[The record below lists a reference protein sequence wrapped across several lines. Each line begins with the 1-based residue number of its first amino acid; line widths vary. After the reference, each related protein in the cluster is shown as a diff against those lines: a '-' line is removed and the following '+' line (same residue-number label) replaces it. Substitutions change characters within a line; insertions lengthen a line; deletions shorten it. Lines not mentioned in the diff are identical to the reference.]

1 MNPVSKGVRLWLVPL
16 LIFALGTG
24 GSWSLGQ
31 AFRQDA
37 LRAWQAQAE
46 QTARGLSGT
55 LLGWLE
61 ESYAPLSG
69 LAVLAENSE
78 TLTDVEF
85 LNGFD
90 ALEARATAFFLDS
103 VAYLRLDQGK
113 GLHLVFSTDI
123 EGPLAAGARA
133 ESLKAIL
140 PTVRAAFAEPGRI
153 LLGPPLKLEADTMV
167 SVVALGIS
175 ELSGKTAMVLGLVN
189 YDAMIEGLF
198 EQLVPVGLTLD
209 ISGKFLD
216 GDSIPVF
223 VNSADTSLHSVTTR
237 TVSAGADLS
246 FTWHVGP
253 QFKGGVPDRLASFA
267 LLAGTTV
274 SAIIALFIGMMLRR
288 NQVISQRIREATQE
302 LALSK
307 DELQHTNF
315 LNDQALGL
323 TMAGYWH
330 VHLDGSGYYNS
341 SRRAVGIFGDIPN
354 DDYRYRIMEDWFSNV
369 EAGDLEASKL
379 TLQNFQD
386 AIEGKIPAYDSVYAY
401 KRPVDG
407 SVVWIHAYGTVARD
421 SEGNAT
427 DMYGVTQDVT
437 EIVHAQQA
445 LNMAKEAADAAN
457 QAKSAFLANMSH
469 ELRTPMNAIL
479 GYSEM
484 LIEDAEDSGQDD
496 FIPDLKKINH
506 AGNHLLTL
514 INDVLDLSKIESGKM
529 EAFAEVF
536 DVGAVID
543 QVASTAQPLMPK
555 NTNRFTLQRGE
566 NLGKACQD
574 LTKLRQSLLN
584 LLSNAAKFT
593 HEGTITL
600 QAERQSR
607 TNGDWLSFSVSDT
620 GIGIAADKLE
630 HVFEEFSQADNSTTR
645 DFGGT
650 GLGLTISRRFCQM
663 LGGDLT
669 VASQPGV
676 GSIFTIELP
685 AVLPG
690 AEMPQEASPQPAVE
704 DIRTPADV
712 GGAKPDNTILV
723 IDDDAEACEIIKRFL
738 EKDGFSVVTAT
749 SGEDGLRL
757 AHQLQPVAITLDVM
771 MPDMDGWSVLRALKV
786 DPILHHVPVVML
798 TMLDDKSKGY
808 TLGATDYLTKPVDR
822 DQLHAALARF
832 HTPSEACSVLLV
844 EDDPATREVMM
855 RTLDKAGWQVREAGN
870 GREALQQL
878 VQQKPRLILLDLMMP
893 VMDGFDFLLEMRANA
908 EWQDIP
914 VIVLT
919 AKDLTDED
927 QRQLSGRVEQIVEKG
942 ACTHKQVVDLIHQA
956 IDPALPA
963 G

>member
-1 MNPVSKGVRLWLVPL
+1 MNPISKGVRLWLVPL
-16 LIFALGTG
+16 LILALGTG
-24 GSWSLGQ
+24 GSWSLSQ

-37 LRAWQAQAE
+37 LRSWLAQAE
-46 QTARGLSGT
+46 QTAHGLSGT

-69 LAVLAENSE
+69 LAVLAENST
-78 TLTDVEF
+78 TLTEVEF

-113 GLHLVFSTDI
+113 GLHLVYSTDMD
-123 EGPLAAGARA
+123 GPLAAGART
-133 ESLKAIL
+133 ESLKAVL

-153 LLGPPLKLEADTMV
+153 LLGPPLQLETDTMV
-167 SVVALGIS
+167 STVALGIR
-175 ELSGKTAMVLGLVN
+175 EPSGKTAMVLGLVN
-189 YDAMIEGLF
+189 YDVMIEGLF
-198 EQLVPVGLTLD
+198 EQLVPAGLTLD
-209 ISGKFLD
+209 ISGKFHG

-253 QFKGGVPDRLASFA
+253 QFKGGIPDRLANFA

-274 SAIIALFIGMMLRR
+274 SAMIALFIGMMLRR
-288 NQVISQRIREATQE
+288 NQVISQRIHEATQE
-302 LALSK
+302 LALRK

-323 TMAGYWH
+323 TKAGYWH

-354 DDYRYRIMEDWFSNV
+354 DDYRYRVMEDWFSNV

-379 TLQNFQD
+379 TWQNFQD

-484 LIEDAEDSGQDD
+484 LIEDAEDGGQDD

-506 AGNHLLTL
+506 AGNHLLAL

-529 EAFAEVF
+529 KAYAEVF
-536 DVGAVID
+536 DVDALID
-543 QVASTAQPLMPK
+543 QVSATAQPLMSR
-555 NTNRFTLQRGE
+555 NTNHYALQRVN
-566 NLGKACQD
+566 NLGEARQD
-574 LTKLRQSLLN
+574 VTKLRQSLLN

-600 QAERQSR
+600 QAERQSQAD
-607 TNGDWLSFSVSDT
+607 GDWLCFSVNDT

-645 DFGGT
+645 DYGGT

-669 VASQPGV
+669 VTSQPGV
-676 GSIFTIELP
+676 GSTFTIRLP

-690 AEMPQEASPQPAVE
+690 AEIPQEVSPQPAIE

-712 GGAKPDNTILV
+712 DEAKSGNTILV
-723 IDDDAEACEIIKRFL
+723 IDDDAEACEIIRRFL
-738 EKDGFSVVTAT
+738 EKDGFNVVTAL

-757 AHQLQPVAITLDVM
+757 AHKLKPAAITLDAM
-771 MPDMDGWSVLRALKV
+771 MPGMDGWSVLRALKV
-786 DPILHHVPVVML
+786 DPVLHNVPVVML
-798 TMLDDKSKGY
+798 TMVDDKSKGY
-808 TLGATDYLTKPVDR
+808 ALGATDYLTKPVDR
-822 DQLHAALARF
+822 DRLHKALARF
-832 HTPSEACSVLLV
+832 HKPNESCSVLLV
-844 EDDPATREVMM
+844 EDDRPTREMM
-855 RTLDKAGWQVREAGN
+855 ARTLEKSGWAVSEAGN
-870 GREALQQL
+870 GREALDQL
-878 VQQKPRLILLDLMMP
+878 ARQKPRLILLDLMMP

-908 EWQDIP
+908 VWQDIP

-927 QRQLSGRVEQIVEKG
+927 RRMLSGRVEQILEKS
-942 ACTHKQVVDLIHQA
+942 ACSHEQVIDLIRQVVS
-956 IDPALPA
+956 PN
-963 G
+963 

>member
-1 MNPVSKGVRLWLVPL
+1 MNPVSKGVRLWFVPL

-24 GSWSLGQ
+24 GSWSLGE

-103 VAYLRLDQGK
+103 AAYLRLDQGK

-123 EGPLAAGARA
+123 EGPLAAGAHA
-133 ESLKAIL
+133 VSLKAIL

-175 ELSGKTAMVLGLVN
+175 EPSGKTAMVLGLVN

-223 VNSADTSLHSVTTR
+223 VNNADTSLHSVTTR
-237 TVSAGADLS
+237 TISAGADLS
-246 FTWHVGP
+246 FTWHAGP
-253 QFKGGVPDRLASFA
+253 QFKGGVPDRLANFA

-274 SAIIALFIGMMLRR
+274 SAIIALFIGMLLRR
-288 NQVISQRIREATQE
+288 NQVISQRISEATLE
-302 LALSK
+302 LEHSK
-307 DELQHTNF
+307 N
-315 LNDQALGL
+315 
-323 TMAGYWH
+323 
-330 VHLDGSGYYNS
+330 
-341 SRRAVGIFGDIPN
+341 
-354 DDYRYRIMEDWFSNV
+354 
-369 EAGDLEASKL
+369 
-379 TLQNFQD
+379 
-386 AIEGKIPAYDSVYAY
+386 
-401 KRPVDG
+401 
-407 SVVWIHAYGTVARD
+407 
-421 SEGNAT
+421 
-427 DMYGVTQDVT
+427 
-437 EIVHAQQA
+437 
-445 LNMAKEAADAAN
+445 AADAAN

-496 FIPDLKKINH
+496 SIPDLKKINH
-506 AGNHLLTL
+506 AGNHLLAL

-620 GIGIAADKLE
+620 GIGIATDKLE

-645 DFGGT
+645 DYGGT

-712 GGAKPDNTILV
+712 GGARPDNTILV

-786 DPILHHVPVVML
+786 DPVLHNVPVVML

-808 TLGATDYLTKPVDR
+808 TLGANDYLTKPVDR

-878 VQQKPRLILLDLMMP
+878 VLQKPRLILLDLMMP

-927 QRQLSGRVEQIVEKG
+927 RRQLSGRVEQIVEKG

>member
-1 MNPVSKGVRLWLVPL
+1 
-16 LIFALGTG
+16 
-24 GSWSLGQ
+24 
-31 AFRQDA
+31 

-46 QTARGLSGT
+46 QTARWLSGM
-55 LLGWLE
+55 LLAWLE

-69 LAVLAENSE
+69 LGMLAESSE
-78 TLTDVEF
+78 TLTEVEF

-90 ALEARATAFFLDS
+90 SLESRATAFFLDS
-103 VAYLRLDQGK
+103 AAYLRLDQDK
-113 GLHLVFSTDI
+113 GLQLVFSTDI
-123 EGPLAAGARA
+123 DGPLAAGAPA
-133 ESLKAIL
+133 ESLRVL
-140 PTVRAAFAEPGRI
+140 VPTVKAAFKQPGRI
-153 LLGPPLKLEADTMV
+153 LLGPPLQLEAGTMV
-167 SVVALGIS
+167 STVVLGIS
-175 ELSGKTAMVLGLVN
+175 EPSGKTAMVLGLVN

-198 EQLVPVGLTLD
+198 EQLVPSGLTLQ

-216 GDSIPVF
+216 GDSVPVF
-223 VNSADTSLHSVTTR
+223 MRSADASLHSVTTR
-237 TVSAGADLS
+237 TISAGADLS

-253 QFKGGVPDRLASFA
+253 QFEGGVPDKLANFA

-288 NQVISQRIREATQE
+288 NQLISQRIHEATLE

-323 TMAGYWH
+323 TKAGYWH
-330 VHLDGSGYYNS
+330 VPLDGSGYYTS
-341 SRRAVGIFGDIPN
+341 SKRAVGIFGDIPN
-354 DDYRYRIMEDWFSNV
+354 DDYRYRVMEDWFANV

-379 TLQNFQD
+379 TWQNFED

-437 EIVHAQQA
+437 EYVHAQQA
-445 LNMAKEAADAAN
+445 LNLAKEAADAAN

-496 FIPDLKKINH
+496 FIPDLKKINQ
-506 AGNHLLTL
+506 AGNHLLAL

-536 DVGAVID
+536 DVGALID
-543 QVASTAQPLMPK
+543 QVAGTAQPLMPK
-555 NTNRFTLQRGE
+555 NTNRFTLQRGN

-600 QAERQSR
+600 RVERQSQA
-607 TNGDWLSFSVSDT
+607 NGDWLSFSVSDT
-620 GIGIAADKLE
+620 GIGIAADKLD

-645 DFGGT
+645 DYGGT

-669 VASQPGV
+669 VTSQLGV
-676 GSIFTIELP
+676 GSTFTIRLP

-690 AEMPQEASPQPAVE
+690 AEVPQEASQQPTAG
-704 DIRTPADV
+704 DIHASGDV
-712 GGAKPDNTILV
+712 DEAGRGSTILV
-723 IDDDAEACEIIKRFL
+723 IDDDAEACEIIRRFL
-738 EKDGFSVVTAT
+738 EKDGFNVVTAL

-757 AHQLQPVAITLDVM
+757 AHQLQPAAITLDVM

-786 DPILHHVPVVML
+786 DPVLHNVPVVML

-822 DQLHAALARF
+822 DQLHTVLARF
-832 HTPSEACSVLLV
+832 HTPSESCSVLLV

-855 RTLDKAGWQVREAGN
+855 RTLEKADWQVTEAGN
-870 GREALQQL
+870 GREALEQL
-878 VQQKPRLILLDLMMP
+878 ARQKPRLILLDLMMP
-893 VMDGFDFLLEMRANA
+893 VMDGFDFLLEMRARA

-919 AKDLTDED
+919 AKDLTEED
-927 QRQLSGRVEQIVEKG
+927 RRMLSGRVEQIVEKG
-942 ACTHKQVVDLIHQA
+942 ARAHDQVVNLIRQVVDQHTPPTGKA
-956 IDPALPA
+956 AAPAQ
-963 G
+963 